1 MPTMPTTTTTTTD
14 AAADAR
20 VAGFQAAADRLVA
33 DLNSPATQAR
43 LRVFAAEIAAE
54 ARRMRALEDR
64 RAAAWAAVASLK
76 RSTWTAAAADRPAID
91 RAIINARRRARRA
104 TLALRALGVIA

>member
-1 MPTMPTTTTTTTD
+1 MDTTTTND

-33 DLNSPATQAR
+33 DLKSPATQAR
-43 LRVFAAEIAAE
+43 LRAFAAEIAAE

-76 RSTWTAAAADRPAID
+76 RSTWSARPADLPALD
-91 RAIINARRRARRA
+91 RAIVNARRRARRA
-104 TLALRALGVIA
+104 ALALRALGVNAS

>member
-1 MPTMPTTTTTTTD
+1 MTTKPTTTD
-14 AAADAR
+14 AER

-54 ARRMRALEDR
+54 AKRMRALEDR

-76 RSTWTAAAADRPAID
+76 RSTWSAPLADLPALD
-91 RAIINARRRARRA
+91 RAIVNARRRARRA